1 LSISGLVIGG
11 DIYDDLNADY
21 VKENTVEI
29 YTPGMNIFFFA
40 AELFFGQQK
49 IPILTEFHCT

>member
-1 LSISGLVIGG
+1 LSILGLVIGG

-40 AELFFGQQK
+40 AELFFG
-49 IPILTEFHCT
+49 